1 MQNRLRAG
9 TELAICEDLFGFL
22 FQISQSNARTVALRD
37 VQRDLTGFYKCEV
50 SADAPLFHTEIKSG
64 LMIVV
69 DLPEGDPSMFTEK
82 HKYSLGEKIRA
93 NCTSKPSYPASNL
106 TWFVNGQQ

>member
-1 MQNRLRAG
+1 
-9 TELAICEDLFGFL
+9 
-22 FQISQSNARTVALRD
+22 ISQSNARTVALRD
-37 VQRDLTGFYKCEV
+37 VKRNLTGFYKCEV

-69 DLPEGDPSMFTEK
+69 DIPEGDPTLFVEK
-82 HKYSLGEKIRA
+82 VKYALGDKIRA
-93 NCTSKPSYPASNL
+93 NCSSRASYPAANL